1 MTNENPIVI
10 EDREELIY
18 MLSEAAS
25 LEHMI
30 MCQYLFAA
38 FSGAFAKSREP
49 VGPDVSAGAAIHRP
63 GSPPQLSRM
72 LR

>member
-1 MTNENPIVI
+1 MTKENPIVI

-38 FSGAFAKSREP
+38 FSVKR
-49 VGPDVSAGAAIHRP
+49 DVSAGVTEAQLDWCWLVACLAVVIYP
-63 GSPPQLSRM
+63 GPL
-72 LR
+72 